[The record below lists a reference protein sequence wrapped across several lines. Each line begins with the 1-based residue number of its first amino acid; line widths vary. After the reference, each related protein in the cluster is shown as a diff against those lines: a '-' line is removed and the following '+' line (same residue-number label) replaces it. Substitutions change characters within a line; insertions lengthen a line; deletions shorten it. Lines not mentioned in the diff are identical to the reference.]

1 MFHYINLATV
11 SDGSIKVK
19 IGKDVLGYPEIKFQ
33 QENGGSVI
41 ICLPWDILEQLAK
54 ATNEIWQERLK
65 KELKHLEYEKV
76 EQQQESMA
84 KG

>member
-1 MFHYINLATV
+1 MIHYISLATL
-11 SDGSIKVK
+11 SDKNVTVK

-54 ATNEIWQERLK
+54 ATNRVWQEK
-65 KELKHLEYEKV
+65 LERIL
-76 EQQQESMA
+76 SMKGA
-84 KG
+84 KQ